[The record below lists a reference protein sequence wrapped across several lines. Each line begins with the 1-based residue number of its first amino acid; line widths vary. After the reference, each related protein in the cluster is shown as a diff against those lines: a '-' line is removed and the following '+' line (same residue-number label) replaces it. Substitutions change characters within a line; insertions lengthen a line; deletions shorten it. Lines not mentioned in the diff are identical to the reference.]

1 MSAII
6 MDGKALAQRIK
17 LDIAAA
23 IGKLDK
29 PVGLGTILVGDDPGS
44 VAYVE
49 GKHRDCAEVGIKSIK
64 VNLPAT
70 SNTSEV
76 IAAVNALNTDP
87 NCTGFIV
94 QLPLPVGVDTQK
106 VLSAINPAK
115 DADGLTPNNLGNLVL
130 GFNSVVACTPK
141 AIVALLAE
149 YKINLSGVKVLVIGR
164 GMTVGRPLSILL
176 SQKQINATV
185 TLAHSASKNLTE
197 LIKESDVVIAA
208 MGSAQFIKAQMVKKG
223 SVLVDVGIT
232 RDGNQLVGDF
242 DPKVIEVA
250 SAFAPMP
257 GGVGPMTRVMLLKNV
272 IELARN
278 EK

>member
-1 MSAII
+1 MSATIL
-6 MDGKALAQRIK
+6 DGKALAQRIK
-17 LDIAAA
+17 ADIAAA

-29 PVGLGTILVGDDPGS
+29 SVGLGTILVGDDPGS

-64 VNLPAT
+64 VNLPASST
-70 SNTSEV
+70 TDEV
-76 IAAVNALNTDP
+76 IAAVHALNTDP
-87 NCTGFIV
+87 SCTGFIV

-141 AIVALLAE
+141 AIVALLTE

-176 SQKQINATV
+176 SQNPINATV

-197 LIKESDVVIAA
+197 LIKDADVVIAA
-208 MGSAQFIKAQMVKKG
+208 MGSAQFIKAEMVKKG

-250 SAFAPMP
+250 TAFAPMP

>member
-17 LDIAAA
+17 VDIAAA

-87 NCTGFIV
+87 SCTGFIV

-106 VLSAINPAK
+106 VLSAINPVK

-185 TLAHSASKNLTE
+185 TLAHSASRNLTE

-208 MGSAQFIKAQMVKKG
+208 MGSAQFIKAKMVKKG

>member
-17 LDIAAA
+17 VDIAAA

-70 SNTSEV
+70 ATTNEV
-76 IAAVNALNTDP
+76 IASVNALNADP
-87 NCTGFIV
+87 SCSGFIV

-115 DADGLTPNNLGNLVL
+115 DADGLTPSNLGNLVL

-141 AIVALLAE
+141 AIVALLSE

-176 SQKQINATV
+176 SQKPINATV
-185 TLAHSASKNLTE
+185 ILAHSASKNLTD
-197 LIKESDVVIAA
+197 LIKDADVVIAA
-208 MGSAQFIKAQMVKKG
+208 MGSAQFIKPEMVKKG

-242 DPKVIEVA
+242 DPKVIGVA

>member
-1 MSAII
+1 MNAII

-17 LDIAAA
+17 GDIAAA
-23 IGKLDK
+23 IGKLDR

-87 NCTGFIV
+87 SCTGFIV
-94 QLPLPVGVDTQK
+94 QLPLPIGVDTQK

-176 SQKQINATV
+176 SQKPINATV

-197 LIKESDVVIAA
+197 LIKESDVVVAA

>member
-1 MSAII
+1 MNAII

-17 LDIAAA
+17 VDIAAA

-87 NCTGFIV
+87 SCTGFIV

-185 TLAHSASKNLTE
+185 TLAHSASRNLTE
-197 LIKESDVVIAA
+197 LIKESDVVVAA

>member
-17 LDIAAA
+17 VDIAAA

-70 SNTSEV
+70 ATTNEV
-76 IAAVNALNTDP
+76 IASVNALNADP
-87 NCTGFIV
+87 SCSGFIV

-176 SQKQINATV
+176 SQKPINATV
-185 TLAHSASKNLTE
+185 ILAHSASKNLTD
-197 LIKESDVVIAA
+197 LIKDADVVIAA
-208 MGSAQFIKAQMVKKG
+208 MGSAQFIKPEMVKKG

-242 DPKVIEVA
+242 DPKVIEA
-250 SAFAPMP
+250 ATTFAPMP

>member
-17 LDIAAA
+17 VDIAAA

-64 VNLPAT
+64 VDLPAT
-70 SNTSEV
+70 ATTNEV
-76 IAAVNALNTDP
+76 IASVNALNADP
-87 NCTGFIV
+87 SCSGFIV

-149 YKINLSGVKVLVIGR
+149 YKIKLSGVKVLVIGR

-176 SQKQINATV
+176 SQKPINATV
-185 TLAHSASKNLTE
+185 ILAHSASKNLTD
-197 LIKESDVVIAA
+197 LIKDADVVIAA
-208 MGSAQFIKAQMVKKG
+208 MGSAQFIKPEMVKKG

-272 IELARN
+272 IEMARN

>member
-6 MDGKALAQRIK
+6 MDGKAFAKKIK
-17 LDIAAA
+17 GEIASA
-23 IGKLDK
+23 IGELDK
-29 PVGLGTILVGDDPGS
+29 ALGLGTILVGDDPGS

-70 SNTSEV
+70 SNTGEV
-76 IAAVNALNTDP
+76 IAAVNTLNTDP

-94 QLPLPVGVDTQK
+94 QLPLPAGVNTQK
-106 VLSAINPAK
+106 VLAAINPAK

-149 YKINLSGVKVLVIGR
+149 YKINLSGAKVLVIGR

-176 SQKQINATV
+176 SQKPINATV

-197 LIKESDVVIAA
+197 LLKDADVVIAA
-208 MGSAQFIKAQMVKKG
+208 MGSAQFIKAEMVKKG

-232 RDGNQLVGDF
+232 RDGDRLVGDF
-242 DPKVIEVA
+242 DPKVIEIA

-257 GGVGPMTRVMLLKNV
+257 GGIGPMTRVMLLKNV
-272 IELARN
+272 IELASN

>member
-87 NCTGFIV
+87 SCTGFIV

-164 GMTVGRPLSILL
+164 GMTVGRPLSLLL
-176 SQKQINATV
+176 SQKPINATV

>member
-6 MDGKALAQRIK
+6 MDGKALAK
-17 LDIAAA
+17 KMKGEIASAV
-23 IGKLDK
+23 GELDK
-29 PVGLGTILVGDDPGS
+29 ALGLGTILVGDDPGS

-70 SNTSEV
+70 SNTGEV
-76 IAAVNALNTDP
+76 IDAVNTLNTDP

-94 QLPLPVGVDTQK
+94 QLPLPAGVDTQK
-106 VLSAINPAK
+106 VLAAINPAK

-149 YKINLSGVKVLVIGR
+149 YKINLSGAKVLVIGR

-176 SQKQINATV
+176 SQKPINATV

-197 LIKESDVVIAA
+197 LLKDADVVIAA
-208 MGSAQFIKAQMVKKG
+208 MGSAQFIKAEMVKKG

-232 RDGNQLVGDF
+232 RDGDRLVGDF
-242 DPKVIEVA
+242 DPQVIEIA

-257 GGVGPMTRVMLLKNV
+257 GGIGPMTRVMLLKNV
-272 IELARN
+272 IELASN

>member
-1 MSAII
+1 MNAII

-17 LDIAAA
+17 GDIAAT
-23 IGKLDK
+23 IGKLDR

-87 NCTGFIV
+87 SCTGFIV

-115 DADGLTPNNLGNLVL
+115 DADGLTPDNLGNLVL

-176 SQKQINATV
+176 SQKPINATV

-197 LIKESDVVIAA
+197 LIKESDVVVAA
-208 MGSAQFIKAQMVKKG
+208 MGSAQFIKAEMVKKG

-232 RDGNQLVGDF
+232 RDGDQLVGDF

>member
-17 LDIAAA
+17 VDIAAA

-87 NCTGFIV
+87 SCTGFIV
-94 QLPLPVGVDTQK
+94 QLPLPAGVDTQK

-176 SQKQINATV
+176 SQKPINATV

-208 MGSAQFIKAQMVKKG
+208 MGSAQFIKAEMVKKG

-232 RDGNQLVGDF
+232 RDSNQLVGDF

>member
-1 MSAII
+1 MSARI

-17 LDIAAA
+17 VDIAAT
-23 IGKLDK
+23 IGKFEK
-29 PVGLGTILVGDDPGS
+29 SVGLGTILVGDDPGS

-87 NCTGFIV
+87 SCTGFIV
-94 QLPLPVGVDTQK
+94 QLPLPVGVDTHK

-176 SQKQINATV
+176 SQKPINATL

-208 MGSAQFIKAQMVKKG
+208 MGSAQFIKAEMVKKG

-232 RDGNQLVGDF
+232 REGNQLVGDF

-250 SAFAPMP
+250 SAYAPMP

>member
-1 MSAII
+1 MSAKI
-6 MDGKALAQRIK
+6 MDGKAVAQRIK
-17 LDIAAA
+17 VDIATT

-29 PVGLGTILVGDDPGS
+29 SVGLGTILVGDDPGS

-70 SNTSEV
+70 SDTSEV

-87 NCTGFIV
+87 SCTGFIV

-115 DADGLTPNNLGNLVL
+115 DADGLTPHNLGNLVL

-141 AIVALLAE
+141 AIVALLTE

-185 TLAHSASKNLTE
+185 ILAHSASKNLTE
-197 LIKESDVVIAA
+197 LIKEADVVIAA
-208 MGSAQFIKAQMVKKG
+208 MGRAQFIRAEMVKKG
-223 SVLVDVGIT
+223 AVLVDVGIT

-242 DPKVIEVA
+242 DPEVAEVA
-250 SAFAPMP
+250 SVFAPMP

-272 IELARN
+272 IELAKN

>member
-17 LDIAAA
+17 VDIAAA

-29 PVGLGTILVGDDPGS
+29 SVGLGTILVGDDPGS

-87 NCTGFIV
+87 SCTGFIV
-94 QLPLPVGVDTQK
+94 QLPLPVGVDAQK
-106 VLSAINPAK
+106 VLSAINPEK

-176 SQKQINATV
+176 SQKPINATV

-208 MGSAQFIKAQMVKKG
+208 MGSAQFIKAEMVKKG

>member
-1 MSAII
+1 MSARI

-17 LDIAAA
+17 VDIAAT
-23 IGKLDK
+23 IGKFDK
-29 PVGLGTILVGDDPGS
+29 SVGLGTILVGDDPGS

-87 NCTGFIV
+87 SCTGFIV

-176 SQKQINATV
+176 SQKPINATV

-208 MGSAQFIKAQMVKKG
+208 MGSAQFIKAEMVKKG